1 MKGYLANLE
10 EALFFLEEKE
20 RNKVLEEYEQKIK
33 EWEEDGKKEKEILKE
48 LGSVEEVSSKIS
60 QKYHINPVIAKPK
73 KGNILNR
80 GIETCAGVLVE
91 LVNDI
96 AYYVKRKTT
105 DHALETFFEVLLKLI
120 LLFLAILILKLPFY
134 LLEGLVD
141 FFFHGIFYPFDG
153 ALYVLFNF
161 SLSVLYFVSCAIV
174 AVFLFLG
181 SEKPKK
187 KVEQEE
193 KIVPKKDEKQK
204 AKEKNYVVFFL
215 KAILYV
221 IAVLP
226 MSVLVIV
233 LLGMVGLSFFLVY
246 QGISLMGL
254 CLVLMAYFLFSV
266 LITAY
271 LVESLEEKK
280 KNHRATLFTAILML
294 FIGHVFLIFD
304 LLSFSFPATLEGS
317 SFQPDVETKTI
328 TIPGEVYVSNL
339 WGDVSVKEKE
349 DLADDEVLMQVSYFD
364 EVYDVDVRILQDDET
379 NYLIFRSF
387 RDAFDMEDIS
397 YYYKHSV
404 EDLKNSR
411 IYDYSRLDE
420 FDVVLYAN
428 TKTLQKINY

>member
-161 SLSVLYFVSCAIV
+161 S
-174 AVFLFLG
+174 
-181 SEKPKK
+181 
-187 KVEQEE
+187 
-193 KIVPKKDEKQK
+193 
-204 AKEKNYVVFFL
+204 
-215 KAILYV
+215 
-221 IAVLP
+221 
-226 MSVLVIV
+226 
-233 LLGMVGLSFFLVY
+233 
-246 QGISLMGL
+246 
-254 CLVLMAYFLFSV
+254 
-266 LITAY
+266 
-271 LVESLEEKK
+271 
-280 KNHRATLFTAILML
+280 
-294 FIGHVFLIFD
+294 
-304 LLSFSFPATLEGS
+304 
-317 SFQPDVETKTI
+317 
-328 TIPGEVYVSNL
+328 
-339 WGDVSVKEKE
+339 
-349 DLADDEVLMQVSYFD
+349 
-364 EVYDVDVRILQDDET
+364 
-379 NYLIFRSF
+379 
-387 RDAFDMEDIS
+387 
-397 YYYKHSV
+397 
-404 EDLKNSR
+404 
-411 IYDYSRLDE
+411 
-420 FDVVLYAN
+420 
-428 TKTLQKINY
+428 